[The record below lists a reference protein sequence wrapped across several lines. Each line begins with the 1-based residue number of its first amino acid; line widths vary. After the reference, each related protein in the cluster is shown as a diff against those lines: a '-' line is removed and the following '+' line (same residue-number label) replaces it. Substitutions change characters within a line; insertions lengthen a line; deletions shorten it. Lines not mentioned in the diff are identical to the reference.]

1 MTLPVPLF
9 EDKERL
15 LEKMKKMQ
23 SEIDELKNENNELER
38 KIED

>member
-1 MTLPVPLF
+1 VQLF

-23 SEIDELKNENNELER
+23 SEIDELKNKNNELER
-38 KIED
+38 EIED